1 MSRVVA
7 VAAPAARKWAATRKR
22 AVLALA
28 ALLIAISA
36 VPFAGAGWIHAKAI
50 LAQMLL
56 EHSWQARLNGAEE
69 GAAKPWPWAGTT
81 PVARLQVPRLEVDQM
96 VLAGA
101 SGRSLAFGPGHLTG
115 TALPGERGNSVITG
129 HRDTHFN
136 FIGELRTGDTFRVQR
151 PDGGTGLLWVVQR
164 FANSAVPFLFGDLD
178 GERHLSEP
186 LPHGVIRRRQTRPV
200 VAGDPQHELRDEGDR
215 TRVEVAGG
223 DRIGTGDRFEQRRV
237 ELKRPARLV
246 N

>member
-7 VAAPAARKWAATRKR
+7 VAAPAVRKWAATRKR

-36 VPFAGAGWIHAKAI
+36 VPFAGAGWIHAKAV
-50 LAQMLL
+50 LAQVLL
-56 EHSWQARLNGAEE
+56 ERSWQARLNGAEE
-69 GAAKPWPWAGTT
+69 GAAKPWPWADTA
-81 PVARLQVPRLEVDQM
+81 PVARLQVPRLGVDQI

-151 PDGGTGLLWVVQR
+151 PDGTWAR
-164 FANSAVPFLFGDLD
+164 Y
-178 GERHLSEP
+178 R
-186 LPHGVIRRRQTRPV
+186 
-200 VAGDPQHELRDEGDR
+200 
-215 TRVEVAGG
+215 VAGG
-223 DRIGTGDRFEQRRV
+223 EVVD
-237 ELKRPARLV
+237 ARTAQLV
-246 N
+246 NTPDRSVVTLVTCWPFNSRDYNQPWRYAVFGEEIEEG

>member
-7 VAAPAARKWAATRKR
+7 VAAPAARKWAAIRKR

-36 VPFAGAGWIHAKAI
+36 VPFAGAGWIHAKAV
-50 LAQMLL
+50 LAQVLL
-56 EHSWQARLNGAEE
+56 ERSWQARLNGAEE
-69 GAAKPWPWAGTT
+69 GAAKPWPWADTT
-81 PVARLQVPRLEVDQM
+81 PVARLQVPRLEVDQI

-151 PDGGTGLLWVVQR
+151 PDGTWARYRVSGGEVVD
-164 FANSAVPFLFGDLD
+164 A
-178 GERHLSEP
+178 
-186 LPHGVIRRRQTRPV
+186 
-200 VAGDPQHELRDEGDR
+200 R
-215 TRVEVAGG
+215 TA
-223 DRIGTGDRFEQRRV
+223 Q
-237 ELKRPARLV
+237 LV
-246 N
+246 NTPDRSVVTLVTCWPFNSRDYNQPWRYAVFGEEIEEG

>member
-7 VAAPAARKWAATRKR
+7 VAAPAARKWAAIRKR

-36 VPFAGAGWIHAKAI
+36 VPFAGAGWIHAKAV
-50 LAQMLL
+50 LAQVLL
-56 EHSWQARLNGAEE
+56 ERSWQARLNGAEE
-69 GAAKPWPWAGTT
+69 GAAKPWPWADTA
-81 PVARLQVPRLEVDQM
+81 PVARLQVPRLEVDQI

-151 PDGGTGLLWVVQR
+151 PDGTWARYRVSGGEVVD
-164 FANSAVPFLFGDLD
+164 A
-178 GERHLSEP
+178 
-186 LPHGVIRRRQTRPV
+186 
-200 VAGDPQHELRDEGDR
+200 R
-215 TRVEVAGG
+215 TAQLVNTP
-223 DRIGTGDRFEQRRV
+223 D
-237 ELKRPARLV
+237 RLV
-246 N
+246 VTLVTCWPFDSRDYNQPWRYAVFGEEIEEG

>member
-7 VAAPAARKWAATRKR
+7 VAAPAVRKWAATRKR

-36 VPFAGAGWIHAKAI
+36 VPFAGAGWIHAKAV
-50 LAQMLL
+50 LAQVLL
-56 EHSWQARLNGAEE
+56 ERSWQARLNGAEE
-69 GAAKPWPWAGTT
+69 GAAKPWPWADTA
-81 PVARLQVPRLEVDQM
+81 PVARLQVPRLGVDQI

-151 PDGGTGLLWVVQR
+151 PDGTWAR
-164 FANSAVPFLFGDLD
+164 Y
-178 GERHLSEP
+178 R
-186 LPHGVIRRRQTRPV
+186 
-200 VAGDPQHELRDEGDR
+200 
-215 TRVEVAGG
+215 VAGG
-223 DRIGTGDRFEQRRV
+223 EVVD
-237 ELKRPARLV
+237 ARTAQLV
-246 N
+246 NTPDRSVVTLVTCWPFNSRDYNQPWRYALFGEEIEEG

>member
-1 MSRVVA
+1 MSRDAA
-7 VAAPAARKWAATRKR
+7 VAAPAARKWAATRKG

-50 LAQMLL
+50 LAQVLL
-56 EHSWQARLNGAEE
+56 ERSWQARLNGTDE
-69 GAAKPWPWAGTT
+69 GAAKPWPWADTA
-81 PVARLQVPRLEVDQM
+81 PVARLQVPRLGVDHI

-136 FIGELRTGDTFRVQR
+136 FIGELRTGDTFRMQR
-151 PDGGTGLLWVVQR
+151 PDGTWARYRVTGGEVVDARTAQLVNTPDR
-164 FANSAVPFLFGDLD
+164 SAVTLVTCYPFNSRDYNQPWRYAVFG
-178 GERHLSEP
+178 EE
-186 LPHGVIRRRQTRPV
+186 I
-200 VAGDPQHELRDEGDR
+200 EEG
-215 TRVEVAGG
+215 
-223 DRIGTGDRFEQRRV
+223 
-237 ELKRPARLV
+237 
-246 N
+246 

>member
-7 VAAPAARKWAATRKR
+7 VAAPAARKWAAIRKR

-36 VPFAGAGWIHAKAI
+36 VPFAGAGWIHAKAV
-50 LAQMLL
+50 LAQVLL
-56 EHSWQARLNGAEE
+56 ERSWQARLNGAEE
-69 GAAKPWPWAGTT
+69 GAAKPWPWADTT
-81 PVARLQVPRLEVDQM
+81 PVARLQVPRLEVDQI

-136 FIGELRTGDTFRVQR
+136 FIGELRIGDTFRVQR
-151 PDGGTGLLWVVQR
+151 PDGTWARYRVSGGEVVD
-164 FANSAVPFLFGDLD
+164 A
-178 GERHLSEP
+178 
-186 LPHGVIRRRQTRPV
+186 
-200 VAGDPQHELRDEGDR
+200 R
-215 TRVEVAGG
+215 TAQLVNTP
-223 DRIGTGDRFEQRRV
+223 D
-237 ELKRPARLV
+237 RLV
-246 N
+246 VTLVTCWPFDSRDYNQPWRYAVFGEEIEEG